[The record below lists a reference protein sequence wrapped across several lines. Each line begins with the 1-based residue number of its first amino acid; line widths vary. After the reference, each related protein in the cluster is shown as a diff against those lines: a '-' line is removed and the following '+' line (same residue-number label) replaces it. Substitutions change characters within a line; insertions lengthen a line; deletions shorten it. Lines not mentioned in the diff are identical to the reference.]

1 MAKALTPPLGRLAK
15 VELRQAWISEP
26 GDFTPWLAQP
36 ENIVLLGEAIGI
48 ELEVESLERS
58 VGPFRADILC
68 RDTTDR
74 HFVLIENQL
83 ERTDHTHLGQL
94 LTYAA
99 GLDAVTIVWIAARF
113 TDEHRAALDWLNRAT
128 TPGINFIGLEVE
140 LWRIGD
146 SPLAPKFN
154 VVSKPNDWSRAVR
167 EQAVAGGQMSPNEQL
182 HYDFWTQFREFLEA
196 RGSAVRTTRPSSSY
210 WTNASVGRSNFYLSA
225 WNGMR
230 DGRSGVQFEMTGP
243 DAKAH
248 FRLLMQRHRA
258 EVEAALSPLGPVEWR
273 LMPEAKVSMVRI
285 LRPGAPADRSTWPD
299 LDAWMADALETM
311 QTLFRPLAKTLDASE
326 APPAV
331 DHGAGEEASKTEPG
345 WPATRRSTESPRSDL

>member
-1 MAKALTPPLGRLAK
+1 MAHESTPPLGRLTK

-48 ELEVESLERS
+48 ELEVESQEQS

-113 TDEHRAALDWLNRAT
+113 TEEHRAALDWLNRAT
-128 TPGINFIGLEVE
+128 TAGFNFFGLEVE

-154 VVSKPNDWSRAVR
+154 VVSQPNDWSRTVR
-167 EQAVAGGQMSPNEQL
+167 EQAAAGGQMSANEQL
-182 HYDFWTQFREFLEA
+182 HFDFWTQFREYLEA

-230 DGRSGVQFEMTGP
+230 DGRSGVQFEMSGP
-243 DAKAH
+243 DAKAR
-248 FRLLMQRHRA
+248 FRLLEQRHRA
-258 EVEAALSPLGPVEWR
+258 EVEAALSRLGPVEWR
-273 LMPEAKVSMVRI
+273 LMPESKVSMVRV
-285 LRPGAPADRSTWPD
+285 LRPGAPADRSTWPA
-299 LDAWMADALETM
+299 LNAWMADALETM
-311 QTLFRPLAKTLDASE
+311 QSLFRPLVKTLDAGDS
-326 APPAV
+326 AAA
-331 DHGAGEEASKTEPG
+331 DDGAGDEGSAPTAS
-345 WPATRRSTESPRSDL
+345 

>member
-1 MAKALTPPLGRLAK
+1 MTASPKAPLGRLTK
-15 VELRQAWISEP
+15 VQLREAWISEP

-36 ENIVLLGEAIGI
+36 ENMVLLGEAIGI
-48 ELEVESLERS
+48 ELEVEAQEMS

-74 HFVLIENQL
+74 HYVLIENQL

-99 GLDAVTIVWIAARF
+99 GLDAVTIVWLAARF
-113 TDEHRAALDWLNRAT
+113 TEEHRAALDWLNAST
-128 TPGINFIGLEVE
+128 TPGINFFGLEIE

-146 SPLAPKFN
+146 SPFAPKFN

-167 EQAVAGGQMSPNEQL
+167 EQAAAAGEMSPNEQL
-182 HYDFWTQFREFLEA
+182 HFDFWTQFREHLA
-196 RGSAVRTTRPSSSY
+196 SRGSPIRTTRPSKDY
-210 WTNASVGRSNFYLSA
+210 WTNAPVGRSNFYLSA

-248 FRLLMQRHRA
+248 FRIIEQRHR
-258 EVEAALSPLGPVEWR
+258 ELVEARLGKLGPIEWR
-273 LMPEAKVSMVRI
+273 LMPEAKVSQVRI
-285 LRPGAPADRSTWPD
+285 IRQGAPADRATWQA
-299 LDAWMADALETM
+299 LDEWMADTLEAM
-311 QTLFRPLAKTLDASE
+311 RTLFAPIVKTLNAADIVTDGQE
-326 APPAV
+326 TTELVPAPV
-331 DHGAGEEASKTEPG
+331 GEEA
-345 WPATRRSTESPRSDL
+345 